1 MNDIIVQFSTSVYKP
16 GETLPEGKSVGD
28 FKDYHAVV
36 GTTINDE
43 YNETLDSAVIVLSQV
58 SLKDR
63 LVDLTP
69 YTMVRVV
76 DAGNLSFENVYL
88 IDTFN
93 ETENN
98 IKEHIFGYTIHLM
111 SETKWL
117 EKIQCPNLTITHDV
131 NPDGTTTAKTIY
143 QKIFEYAEL
152 FIPKVKMAY
161 DDNGTIKWH
170 YEPLI
175 KVQSSLEIDDTA
187 VNNDYQN
194 NKIVVSDFSSTNLYF
209 NFKSGVSSCDT
220 FSISYQGY
228 DWYGS
233 GPTFRYTYRVTNN
246 SEHTITIPAN
256 FYFGSQR
263 MSLIYTT
270 RIKNTTELVIPSGEY
285 REFIV
290 RSTHGSELVD
300 LTTRTYSF
308 GTNESIIVTGDNLAD
323 NSFFSRFNV
332 RCADMSFSAPTL
344 RQLFTTLMQQVGC
357 IPVVKNRTLGY
368 LDFQKNAVDFGGP
381 NHDYTLN
388 NTVNRISRSLSSDS
402 YVNTLVNIS
411 NQVLDSGNEVVSETL
426 CFRDSSNV
434 LLRQQQ
440 NLYLET
446 SLPIYKIN
454 KTIMHAP
461 GKSVGYINSNC
472 GCIGDKVVEQP
483 GSYGYSHTLDP
494 NDFPAIY
501 YGKSNLI
508 FSAAGSLPGIDNDAS
523 QLQLKFYMSNLK
535 VQGTSDPVPAVI
547 SGVTVSNIKVTFL
560 AFVDNKIQ
568 VTQKTTIPDF
578 VMRYDNTVEA
588 QIQLSPT
595 SSSSGSE
602 VLFRGVREYETRTSI
617 FNIKSDMCWVSGTFT
632 NNYNGKTQ
640 DFVFFKFATGANEYN
655 YIKLYYKS
663 GGTTNS
669 LNNSQFAL
677 LDLNALGFFVEGKWD
692 LTPLVVEN
700 SVREQLSR
708 NYVKMGQEINIANRE
723 TITPEKLG
731 KYVYG
736 TVGYSIGSKRIS
748 GFSEIYYT
756 GEGTALGWIQKDYT
770 YIENIVSA
778 LAMSQE
784 SYEKFSDLLGD
795 FPIKTIETNSYSD
808 VDTIKNNTL
817 INGSF
822 KYYNPNSSSFGD
834 KPFFT
839 TFFFDIYY
847 QPLNSFN
854 LSYVKSQEQ
863 VDYTIEQYDSNAS
876 GVTDFDRL
884 SINEQEQVDRI
895 GNEVLSINQRTNN
908 IEDIKDFK
916 NGPLFYKED
925 TNRNGSIDSNDNG
938 IQYIIFKRSF
948 SIKNNYFNA
957 NYVGSKDAVLKDY
970 FTSIRTKY
978 RAYQYSDFGQTTIR
992 KEKDVIFVRIAK
1004 DRYDGDNKIWIGPYS
1019 SNDRYNLSDFIYD
1032 IYGSNNKKISYECE
1046 QDTAKV
1052 WSDSDNEYIN
1062 QEQTIKNSVST
1073 VVTSNTLAFIYE
1085 YVDYIGAGTYIKD
1098 ISAVSSFSND
1108 EKLGGIP
1115 QSWQIWGGDY
1125 KEKHTVSF
1133 VSEIPFYNFP
1143 NLISGFGN
1151 DYLTNYFKKIQRSP
1165 IVAIPSESFI
1175 DLSTST
1181 SNQFSICDDNTVL
1194 TNGKAQRT
1202 FFKDTFEIINHT
1214 VEFIYYAPDKDILFG
1229 EDFISGSP
1237 LVGKFDNIFN
1247 AIVVSNQFICDTN
1260 KHDFNSEVD
1269 NIIAISS
1276 SSGFPTNWI
1285 TQDENSITIHWRNRT
1300 EKVMKLCYIKS
1311 GYSVDIVAFK
1321 REGNEATT
1329 TYYFSFNDTKSDYV
1343 LAEKDGIL
1351 YRRYKV
1357 QTYTVGQNQPRTV
1370 IDLYSEPEEE

>member
-98 IKEHIFGYTIHLM
+98 IKEHIFGYTINLM
-111 SETKWL
+111 SQTKWL
-117 EKIQCPNLTITHDV
+117 EKIQCPNLTITHDIKS
-131 NPDGTTTAKTIY
+131 DGTTTAKTIY
-143 QKIFEYAEL
+143 DKLYEYWKLFVPKLKMSYISNGEL
-152 FIPKVKMAY
+152 R
-161 DDNGTIKWH
+161 WH
-170 YEPLI
+170 YKPLFNFFTPEMGVLINDI
-175 KVQSSLEIDDTA
+175 KERRL
-187 VNNDYQN
+187 
-194 NKIVVSDFSSTNLYF
+194 KIVSDNSIMFFENVDYCES
-209 NFKSGVSSCDT
+209 
-220 FSISYQGY
+220 FSISTSGISGRGIYVRNNLPFSVTFPQDFSLGY
-228 DWYGS
+228 YIAGQRRFYI
-233 GPTFRYTYRVTNN
+233 TF
-246 SEHTITIPAN
+246 
-256 FYFGSQR
+256 QR
-263 MSLIYTT
+263 
-270 RIKNTTELVIPSGEY
+270 NTTI
-285 REFIV
+285 
-290 RSTHGSELVD
+290 GSKEMVD
-300 LTTRTYSF
+300 LGYAISADDASSFLDHQTYDDTMGITTGIDIFVDSLNFIER
-308 GTNESIIVTGDNLAD
+308 
-323 NSFFSRFNV
+323 FSAP
-332 RCADMSFSAPTL
+332 CADMSFSAPTL
-344 RQLFTTLMQQVGC
+344 RQLFTALMQQVGC
-357 IPVVKNRTLGY
+357 IPVVKDRTLGY
-368 LDFQKNAVDFGGP
+368 LDFQKNAVDFGGS

-411 NQVLDSGNEVVSETL
+411 NQVLDSGNEVISETL

-483 GSYGYSHTLDP
+483 GSYGYTHTLDP

-501 YGKSNLI
+501 YGKSRLLA
-508 FSAAGSLPGIDNDAS
+508 FEAGSFPGLDEARS
-523 QLQLKFYMSNLK
+523 LLTLKFYMSNLK
-535 VQGTSDPVPAVI
+535 VQGTSNPVPAVI

-560 AFVDNKIQ
+560 AFVNNNIQ
-568 VTQKTTIPDF
+568 VLQKNTIPDF
-578 VMRYDNTVEA
+578 VMRYDNTTEVS
-588 QIQLSPT
+588 IQLSPT
-595 SSSSGSE
+595 SSSAGSD
-602 VLFRGVREYETRTSI
+602 VLFRGVREYVVQSDAVSG
-617 FNIKSDMCWVSGTFT
+617 KADMCWVSGTFK

-640 DFVFFKFATGANEYN
+640 DFVFSKFASGEDEYN

-677 LDLNALGFFVEGKWD
+677 LDLDALGFFVEGKWD

-784 SYEKFSDLLGD
+784 SYEKFSELLGG
-795 FPIKTIETNSYSD
+795 FPIKTIETTSYSD

-822 KYYNPNSSSFGD
+822 KYYNPNNNSFGD
-834 KPFFT
+834 EPFFT

-854 LSYVKSQEQ
+854 LSYVKSQES

-884 SINEQEQVDRI
+884 SINEQEQVDRV

-925 TNRNGSIDSNDNG
+925 TNRNGLIDSNDNG
-938 IQYIIFKRSF
+938 TQYIIFKRSF

-978 RAYQYSDFGQTTIR
+978 RAYQYSDFGQTTVR
-992 KEKDVIFVRIAK
+992 KEKDIIFVRIAK

-1019 SNDRYNLSDFIYD
+1019 SNDKYNLSDFIYD

-1052 WSDSDNEYIN
+1052 WNDSDNEYIN

-1085 YVDYIGAGTYIKD
+1085 YMDYIGAGTYIKD

-1115 QSWQIWGGDY
+1115 QSWQIWGDDY

-1151 DYLTNYFKKIQRSP
+1151 DYLINYFKKIQRNP

-1181 SNQFSICDDNTVL
+1181 SNRFSICDDNTVL
-1194 TNGKAQRT
+1194 TDEKVQRT

-1237 LVGKFDNIFN
+1237 LVGKFDNVFN

-1260 KHDFNSEVD
+1260 KHDFDPGVD

-1285 TQDENSITIHWRNRT
+1285 TQDENSITIHWQNRT

-1321 REGNEATT
+1321 REDNETIT

-1357 QTYTVGQNQPRTV
+1357 QTYTTELNQPRTV